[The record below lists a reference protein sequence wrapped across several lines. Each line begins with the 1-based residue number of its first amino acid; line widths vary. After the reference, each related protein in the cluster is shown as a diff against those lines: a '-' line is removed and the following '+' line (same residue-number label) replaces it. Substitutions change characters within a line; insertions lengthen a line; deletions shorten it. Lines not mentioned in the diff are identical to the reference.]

1 MEAGPHLDAL
11 SETHASG
18 RTQETV
24 RSVVARA
31 DGAKLSTTTARFSH
45 LDYMEMI

>member
-18 RTQETV
+18 RPQETV

-31 DGAKLSTTTARFSH
+31 NGAKLSSIGRFSH
-45 LDYMEMI
+45 LVYLEMT